1 MKLVQGGDG
10 GGKGEGADGPQN
22 VGEALRLQIED
33 SGILEFDL
41 GDYVV
46 LFDTGTSM
54 AILSNGRGPGDVLLT
69 LEKGRIAVM
78 AAVYDRGGE

>member
-1 MKLVQGGDG
+1 MKLIQ
-10 GGKGEGADGPQN
+10 GGKGDEH
-22 VGEALRLQIED
+22 VGEALLSQIKE
-33 SGILEFDL
+33 SGVLEFAE

-46 LFDTGTSM
+46 LFDTGSAL

-78 AAVYDRGGE
+78 ASVYDRGSD